1 MKHLFTAVLA
11 LAAMSAGTQNDD
23 SNKIYDL
30 STGRDGSRMFV
41 NMTVNPKEI
50 HQKINS
56 RLEIKPVLWAAD
68 SSRSVEFPS
77 VTVAGKNMYYYDLR
91 DNDSTMNLYRAGK
104 GEPFSYSVSLPY
116 EDWMELSTLAFKQT
130 QSGCCGAINAQ
141 DTVPVAII
149 DLRPRLF
156 NPRFDYIVPLDT
168 AEKRFNLSG
177 RANVRFIVNK
187 TNIDWNYANNYV
199 ELDSI
204 LKTVNAVKDNPDATV
219 ESIWL
224 KGFASPEGPY
234 DNNVRLA
241 KGRTEV
247 VKEYVRKN
255 SSFPAS
261 VYHTDYVP
269 EDWEGLREWV
279 AGSSLAAKEEMLAF
293 IDDTSIPAPVRNDRF
308 RARFPQDYN
317 FILTN
322 VYPPLRHTDY
332 RITYTIRKYLN
343 VDEIREVMKTRP
355 QNLSQNEF
363 FLLANSYPHG
373 SPEYDEVF
381 DMAVRMFPESETANL
396 NAANSA
402 MNRGDYKMAEKYLA
416 NAGNSPQA
424 VYGRGILK
432 ALQKKYGEALPLFE
446 EAQKLGIKDA
456 ADAIEQTRTAMER
469 SANGVTYLPYG
480 NKLK

>member
-1 MKHLFTAVLA
+1 M
-11 LAAMSAGTQNDD
+11 
-23 SNKIYDL
+23 
-30 STGRDGSRMFV
+30 
-41 NMTVNPKEI
+41 
-50 HQKINS
+50 
-56 RLEIKPVLWAAD
+56 
-68 SSRSVEFPS
+68 
-77 VTVAGKNMYYYDLR
+77 
-91 DNDSTMNLYRAGK
+91 
-104 GEPFSYSVSLPY
+104 
-116 EDWMELSTLAFKQT
+116 
-130 QSGCCGAINAQ
+130 
-141 DTVPVAII
+141 
-149 DLRPRLF
+149 
-156 NPRFDYIVPLDT
+156 
-168 AEKRFNLSG
+168 
-177 RANVRFIVNK
+177 
-187 TNIDWNYANNYV
+187 
-199 ELDSI
+199 
-204 LKTVNAVKDNPDATV
+204 
-219 ESIWL
+219 
-224 KGFASPEGPY
+224 
-234 DNNVRLA
+234 
-241 KGRTEV
+241 

-308 RARFPQDYN
+308 RSRFPQDYN